1 MAKWTPLNL
10 QDTLTGWLPVT
21 VVKGGGTANSLVTQF
36 ESKWGRT
43 LMGKTLI
50 RNIAQ
55 SLYRDNKSLEKQM
68 RSNVRPSDDHLPDTE
83 HSGLI

>member
-1 MAKWTPLNL
+1 M
-10 QDTLTGWLPVT
+10 T
-21 VVKGGGTANSLVTQF
+21 VVKGGGTANSLVSQF

-55 SLYRDNKSLEKQM
+55 SLYRDSKSLEKNM
-68 RSNVRPSDDHLPDTE
+68 RNNVRPPLQPLSSSIWQKSVSLPWQAITK
-83 HSGLI
+83 HPV